1 MTKNPIIPVFSLL
14 LFFFL
19 ICSSFSTSAPVNY
32 NVGVV
37 LDFDAWDG
45 KIWLSCINMA
55 LSDLYA
61 SHPDYT
67 TRLLLHQRN
76 SPPDNV
82 EVQAILGPDSSMQA
96 KFIINLGDKAHVPII
111 SFSATSQSLTSIR
124 SSYFFRATQN
134 DSSQVKA
141 ISDIIQAFG
150 WRQVVPIYVDN
161 EFGEGVIPFHSDALQ
176 EIDVRMPYRSVISP
190 TYCH

>member
-1 MTKNPIIPVFSLL
+1 MFECFRHEVHEFVFPSIPINTCNDKQYIINWKLNLNSKWDYSMTKNPIIPVFSLL

-76 SPPDNV
+76 SPPDV
-82 EVQAILGPDSSMQA
+82 VLTAAAGFTFLSYSYRSIDSSFTWYIM
-96 KFIINLGDKAHVPII
+96 HYY
-111 SFSATSQSLTSIR
+111 FSLMESIFWGR
-124 SSYFFRATQN
+124 SS
-134 DSSQVKA
+134 
-141 ISDIIQAFG
+141 
-150 WRQVVPIYVDN
+150 
-161 EFGEGVIPFHSDALQ
+161 
-176 EIDVRMPYRSVISP
+176 M
-190 TYCH
+190 